1 MESLFTKIQKQL
13 NMLKFSL
20 LFKKFTNLRVN
31 NSRITRI
38 KNAKFSEYF
47 LCINTNI
54 QGDFQLCI
62 SVPLKPS
69 QNSLNNTCVEFSFL
83 IKPQMKRE
91 NPTHAFSCK
100 FCKIFKNT
108 CFYHGVI
115 ILNGSNNS
123 VFLYLKM
130 YWNGQVFD
138 LICASEISMKS
149 QTLRHQASSSK
160 CKFFIWK
167 Y

>member
-1 MESLFTKIQKQL
+1 
-13 NMLKFSL
+13 MLKFSL
-20 LFKKFTNLRVN
+20 LFKKLTNLRGN
-31 NSRITRI
+31 NSRIDRI

-69 QNSLNNTCVEFSFL
+69 QNSLKNICVEFSFL

-91 NPTHAFSCK
+91 NPKDALSCK
-100 FCKIFKNT
+100 FCQIFKNT

-115 ILNGSNNS
+115 ILNRSNNS
-123 VFLYLKM
+123 VFLYLKI
-130 YWNGQVFD
+130 YWNRQVFD
-138 LICASEISMKS
+138 LIRASGIWMKPE
-149 QTLRHQASSSK
+149 TLRHQASSSK
-160 CKFFIWK
+160 F
-167 Y
+167 